1 MAFIT
6 FSFQPPSTG
15 KRNLMVTLEGRSR
28 WKGGCC
34 TETSL
39 PAPRMSPWDPA
50 SHLGTTVEPLPQPGV
65 GQQILRWQILNL
77 WKVTVAA
84 ELSYLLI
91 QPRGGQKPHN
101 QLENNTLHSV
111 SRDGG
116 THFST
121 LGQEGPKPIT
131 HFLTTTCMAA
141 PDIQAGLVYTKTT
154 RLMLPRENPKA
165 NTPVKPL
172 PDVNPRVQSIHISK
186 NQDSLEKSF

>member
-6 FSFQPPSTG
+6 FSFQPPSTR

-34 TETSL
+34 TEMSL
-39 PAPRMSPWDPA
+39 PAPRTSPWDPA

-111 SRDGG
+111 ICVQRWGHPFQHTWTGRSQSPSPTSLQPPVWLLLTFR
-116 THFST
+116 
-121 LGQEGPKPIT
+121 LGLFI
-131 HFLTTTCMAA
+131 L
-141 PDIQAGLVYTKTT
+141 
-154 RLMLPRENPKA
+154 R
-165 NTPVKPL
+165 
-172 PDVNPRVQSIHISK
+172 
-186 NQDSLEKSF
+186 